1 MKYLL
6 ILLQLIPIYLF
17 FFAGEWL
24 RAIFDL
30 PMPGSIVG
38 FVLLF
43 TALAFKIYPLRW
55 IESGARM
62 LLAFLPLYFIPATV
76 GIVDYGNLFA
86 GWGIWLIPIVAV
98 STLLTMAS
106 AGLVSQFMAE
116 SSTKEEDRP

>member
-1 MKYLL
+1 MKYLI

-17 FFAGEWL
+17 FLTGEWL
-24 RAIFDL
+24 RAVFGL

-43 TALAFKIYPLRW
+43 TALALKIYPLRW
-55 IESGARM
+55 IESGARL

-76 GIVDYGNLFA
+76 GIIDYGTLFA

-98 STLLTMAS
+98 STLLTMAA
-106 AGLVSQFMAE
+106 AGWVSQSMSTT
-116 SSTKEEDRP
+116 SSAKEDQP